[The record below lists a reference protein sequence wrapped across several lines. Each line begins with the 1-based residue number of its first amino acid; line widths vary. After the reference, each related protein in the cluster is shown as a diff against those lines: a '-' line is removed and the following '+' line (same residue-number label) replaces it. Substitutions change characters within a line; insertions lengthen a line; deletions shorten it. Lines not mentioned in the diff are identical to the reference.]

1 MRKRYERYVNSQ
13 EEVRGW
19 DEDAL
24 KAAEAGNATAYLA
37 ARETRDQTAPE
48 RQQLARAVGFEV
60 CSQ

>member
-1 MRKRYERYVNSQ
+1 MK
-13 EEVRGW
+13 GW

-24 KAAEAGNATAYLA
+24 TAAEAGNEAGYLK

-48 RQQLARAVGFEV
+48 RQQLAEAVGFKV